1 MSVCNDESVDEQSL
15 WVRALG
21 VCGERRESRASAVR
35 ALWVWTL
42 ELSSR
47 TSEILPSVMVEESA
61 GMWISLTSARAATLR
76 AATRATRAGA
86 RARPLPAN
94 ADFCCERTLVG
105 AAALVMVAIVGR
117 VVKLRFPVGTREVT
131 PPGIGGTTGRVR

>member
-1 MSVCNDESVDEQSL
+1 
-15 WVRALG
+15 
-21 VCGERRESRASAVR
+21 
-35 ALWVWTL
+35 
-42 ELSSR
+42 
-47 TSEILPSVMVEESA
+47 
-61 GMWISLTSARAATLR
+61 MWISLTSARAATLR

-94 ADFCCERTLVG
+94 ADFCCERTLAG

-131 PPGIGGTTGRVR
+131 PPGIGGTPGRVRESVRTRIVSRTMTRESWDRREVEGRFNRIKQGQQVKTGAPNGTG